1 MYMDRATP
9 DLDQPR
15 LMARR
20 LAKQLGLRL
29 IRAYRFLRQRE
40 QNSLTLSQVAVL
52 DLLGDDRQWRIGDLA
67 EAAGIR
73 QPSMTDLLNR
83 MEHQGW
89 VRKVQAL
96 HDKRGVE
103 VTMTEEGRTLLRAI
117 NRRHVDNMAQ
127 RLALLSDEEKAV
139 IERALPIFDFLFGA
153 PETTRSE

>member
-1 MYMDRATP
+1 MYMDRTTS
-9 DLDQPR
+9 DLEQPHPT
-15 LMARR
+15 ARQ

-89 VRKVQAL
+89 VRKVQTL
-96 HDKRGVE
+96 HDKRGIE

-139 IERALPIFDFLFGA
+139 IERALPIFDFLFGV
-153 PETTRSE
+153 PETTRPE

>member
-1 MYMDRATP
+1 MDRTTP
-9 DLDQPR
+9 DFDQPR
-15 LMARR
+15 LMARQ

-40 QNSLTLSQVAVL
+40 QNSLTLSQMAVL

-73 QPSMTDLLNR
+73 QPSMSDLLNR

-96 HDKRGVE
+96 HDKRGIE
-103 VTMTEEGRTLLRAI
+103 VTITGEGRTLLRDI

-127 RLALLSDEEKAV
+127 RLALLSDEEKAT

-153 PETTRSE
+153 PETTRPE